1 VLVVVL
7 VLDGE
12 RVPKQSLDRLR
23 SSSSGEAGGSYRRR
37 LGIEKEHEDEN
48 ENENEN
54 DQLTEI

>member
-48 ENENEN
+48 EN